1 MPSVLHSTKFSRF
14 KDKVNFSRSLAGRWP
29 VEGVLR
35 WINRIKNSHDFFT
48 FAVQHS
54 DQLRLVGG
62 VIVLD
67 NELDDSSGKIP
78 GVLAN
83 CTNAEA
89 QAGINI
95 VEQLACVL
103 QIGSEGRA
111 GALCAGQC

>member
-14 KDKVNFSRSLAGRWP
+14 KDKINFSRSLANRWP
-29 VEGVLR
+29 VEGVLQ

-62 VIVLD
+62 VTVLD
-67 NELDDSSGKIP
+67 NELDDSGGKIP
-78 GVLAN
+78 GVLLN
-83 CTNAEA
+83 CSNAES

-95 VEQLACVL
+95 VEQLACAL
-103 QIGSEGRA
+103 QIGTMGLA
-111 GALCAGQC
+111 DALCACQC